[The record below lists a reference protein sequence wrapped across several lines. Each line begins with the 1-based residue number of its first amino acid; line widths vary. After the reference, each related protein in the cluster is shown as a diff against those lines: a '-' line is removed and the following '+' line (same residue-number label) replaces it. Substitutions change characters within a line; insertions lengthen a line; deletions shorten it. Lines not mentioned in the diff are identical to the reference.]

1 MMAAESAYDDR
12 WTLLPSVAED
22 ISELMS
28 WFRSRDDVEIWGGP
42 EFRYPFTPESFLDDI
57 NWGRMR
63 TFSLTDPAG
72 KFVAFGQ
79 LYERKGRIH
88 LARLISHPGRRREGI
103 GKRLI
108 RMLMAE
114 GRRTYK
120 RDEYSLFVFRGN
132 RPAYEC
138 YRSLGFVVN
147 DYPGDTPY
155 ADVCYFL
162 TLSAKTQP

>member
-1 MMAAESAYDDR
+1 MVAESAIDDG

-22 ISELMS
+22 ISVLMS

-42 EFRYPFTPESFLDDI
+42 EFQYPFTRESFLADI
-57 NWGRMR
+57 NWGRML

-72 KFVAFGQ
+72 EFVAFGQ
-79 LYERKGRIH
+79 LYKRKGRIH
-88 LARLISHPGRRREGI
+88 LARLITHPERRRQGI
-103 GKRLI
+103 GRRLI

-114 GRRTYK
+114 GRRAYK

-132 RPAYEC
+132 RAAYNC
-138 YRSLGFVVN
+138 YRSLGFVVS
-147 DYPGDTPY
+147 DYPDDSPH

-162 TLSAKTQP
+162 TLSAKTPP

>member
-1 MMAAESAYDDR
+1 MTAASAIDDG

-22 ISELMS
+22 IDELMG

-42 EFRYPFTPESFLDDI
+42 EFRYPFTRQTFLEDI

-72 KFVAFGQ
+72 EFVAFGQ
-79 LYERKGRIH
+79 VYKRKGRIH
-88 LARLISHPGRRREGI
+88 LARLIAHPGRRRQGV

-114 GRRTYK
+114 GRRVYR
-120 RDEYSLFVFRGN
+120 RDDYSLFVFRGN
-132 RPAYEC
+132 RAAYDC
-138 YRSLGFVVN
+138 YRSLGFVVS
-147 DYPGDTPY
+147 DYPDDTPY

-162 TLSAKTQP
+162 TLTATT